1 MQPLSLV
8 LAQAIRKMNIAKPF
22 AMHSLIGH
30 WRQLVGDDIAD
41 AFLTKTISASA
52 LAQKMTQW
60 LQLSEVQKQE
70 WRVLSM
76 LRSRVFDSQIQ
87 AAQWTRLFEKYA

>member
-41 AFLTKTISASA
+41 HSQPQKVEFGVLVVMTSGSAIAPFIYS
-52 LAQKMTQW
+52 
-60 LQLSEVQKQE
+60 
-70 WRVLSM
+70 
-76 LRSRVFDSQIQ
+76 VF
-87 AAQWTRLFEKYA
+87 

>member
-41 AFLTKTISASA
+41 HSQPQKVEFGVLVVMVDSSVWTHHLTLLKTDI
-52 LAQKMTQW
+52 LQKIHILM
-60 LQLSEVQKQE
+60 SIHC
-70 WRVLSM
+70 
-76 LRSRVFDSQIQ
+76 SQIPYMDIFP
-87 AAQWTRLFEKYA
+87 AFV

>member
-41 AFLTKTISASA
+41 HSHP
-52 LAQKMTQW
+52 QK
-60 LQLSEVQKQE
+60 V
-70 WRVLSM
+70 
-76 LRSRVFDSQIQ
+76 
-87 AAQWTRLFEKYA
+87 